1 MSNLTCPR
9 CGTVSPTEFM
19 AQINHFQMVNRD
31 VCTSQWLALNQLE
44 YQLNH
49 PSDLLTLAERQER
62 VRELNCERQARER
75 GLM

>member
-19 AQINHFQMVNRD
+19 AQINHCQMVNRD

-49 PSDLLTLAERQER
+49 PSDLFTLAERQDR
-62 VRELNCERQARER
+62 VRELKCERQARER